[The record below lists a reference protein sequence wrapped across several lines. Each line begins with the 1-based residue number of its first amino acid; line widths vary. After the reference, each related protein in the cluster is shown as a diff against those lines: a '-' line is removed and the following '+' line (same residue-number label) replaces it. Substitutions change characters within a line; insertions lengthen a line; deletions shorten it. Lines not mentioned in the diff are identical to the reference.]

1 MYVQIK
7 DNKNFYRD
15 VDSKALVNVNAEEL
29 KTYYA
34 ERELKMREM
43 QEKQKIENK
52 VNKLEEDVSEIKN
65 LLQQLLAK
73 S

>member
-34 ERELKMREM
+34 EREIKMKEF
-43 QEKQKIENK
+43 QEKQKVENK
-52 VNKLEEDVSEIKN
+52 VDKLEQDVSEIKN

-73 S
+73 P

>member
-34 ERELKMREM
+34 EREIKMKEL

-52 VNKLEEDVSEIKN
+52 VDKLEEDVSEIKN
-65 LLQQLLAK
+65 LLQQLVAK
-73 S
+73 L

>member
-15 VDSKALVNVNAEEL
+15 TESNALLNVNVEEL

-34 ERELKMREM
+34 ERELRLKEMRKKEEM
-43 QEKQKIENK
+43 ENK

-65 LLQQLLAK
+65 LLRQLVAK

>member
-15 VDSKALVNVNAEEL
+15 TESNALLNVNAEEL

-34 ERELKMREM
+34 ERDLRLKEM
-43 QEKQKIENK
+43 QKKEEMENK
-52 VNKLEEDVSEIKN
+52 VNQLEEDVSEIKN
-65 LLQQLLAK
+65 LLRQLVAK

>member
-15 VDSKALVNVNAEEL
+15 TESNALLNVNAEEL

-34 ERELKMREM
+34 ERELKMKEM
-43 QEKQKIENK
+43 QEKQKLENK
-52 VNKLEEDVSEIKN
+52 VDKLEEDVSEIKN
-65 LLQQLLAK
+65 LLSQLVAK
-73 S
+73 L

>member
-15 VDSKALVNVNAEEL
+15 TESNALLNVNAEEL

-34 ERELKMREM
+34 ERDLRLKEM
-43 QEKQKIENK
+43 QKKEEMGNQ
-52 VNKLEEDVSEIKN
+52 VNQLEEDVSEIKN
-65 LLQQLLAK
+65 LLRQLVAK